1 MSKIILFI
9 FIGILIFS
17 CTEEQTKL
25 PILGNTDV
33 VYHEKDGVTIADT
46 VYPKIPS
53 FSFLNEDSIVVNN
66 DNFKNKIWIVEF
78 FFVTCPTICP
88 IMQKQLKNV
97 VKATKGLESNIEFI
111 SFTIDP
117 TQDSPSKLKAYKKR
131 NNILNKNWTF
141 LTGDEAAT
149 HRLGIENFL
158 TFAGRNEE
166 ALGGYAHSGSF
177 TLVDKAGYVRGVYNV
192 TNFDLSVNKSEYNR
206 LVNDVES
213 LLLNEYGISKSK

>member
-1 MSKIILFI
+1 MSKIVLVI
-9 FIGILIFS
+9 FIGMLLYS
-17 CTEEQTKL
+17 CKEVPTKL
-25 PILGNTDV
+25 PILGNADI
-33 VYHEKDGVTIADT
+33 VYLQKDGVTIADT
-46 VYPKIPS
+46 VYPKIPT
-53 FSFLNEDSIVVNN
+53 FTFLNEDSILVSNE
-66 DNFKNKIWIVEF
+66 NFKNKIWIVEF
-78 FFVTCPTICP
+78 FFATCPTICP

-97 VKATKGLESNIEFI
+97 VKATKGFENNIEFI

-117 TQDSPSKLKAYKKR
+117 TNDSPSKLKAYKKQ
-131 NNILNKNWTF
+131 NKILNKNWSF
-141 LTGDEAAT
+141 LTGDEATT

-206 LVNDVES
+206 LINDVES
-213 LLLNEYGISKSK
+213 LLINEYGISKSK

>member
-1 MSKIILFI
+1 ML
-9 FIGILIFS
+9 LYS
-17 CTEEQTKL
+17 CKEVPTKL
-25 PILGNTDV
+25 PILGNADI
-33 VYHEKDGVTIADT
+33 VYLQKEGVTIADT
-46 VYPKIPS
+46 LYPKIPT
-53 FSFLNEDSIVVNN
+53 FTFLNEDSILVSNE
-66 DNFKNKIWIVEF
+66 NFKNKIWIVEF
-78 FFVTCPTICP
+78 FFATCPTICP

-97 VKATKGLESNIEFI
+97 VKATKGFENNIEFI

-117 TQDSPSKLKAYKKR
+117 TNDSPSKLKAYKKQ
-131 NNILNKNWTF
+131 NKILNKNWSF
-141 LTGDEAAT
+141 LTGDEATT

-206 LVNDVES
+206 LINDVES
-213 LLLNEYGISKSK
+213 LLINEYGISKSK

>member
-1 MSKIILFI
+1 MSKIVLFI
-9 FIGILIFS
+9 FIGMLLYS
-17 CTEEQTKL
+17 CKEVPAKL
-25 PILGNTDV
+25 PILGNADI
-33 VYHEKDGVTIADT
+33 VYLQKDGATIADT
-46 VYPKIPS
+46 VYPKIPA
-53 FSFLNEDSIVVNN
+53 FSFLNEDSILVSNE
-66 DNFKNKIWIVEF
+66 NFKNKIWIVEF
-78 FFVTCPTICP
+78 FFATCPTICP

-97 VKATKGLESNIEFI
+97 VKATKGFENNIEFI

-117 TQDSPSKLKAYKKR
+117 TNDSPSKLKAYKKQ
-131 NNILNKNWTF
+131 NKILNNNWSF
-141 LTGDEAAT
+141 LTGDEATT

-206 LVNDVES
+206 LINDVES
-213 LLLNEYGISKSK
+213 LLINEYGISKSK